1 MHPGRPSPDDLA
13 MKSRSGRTATL
24 RLAGLLALA
33 LSFAAG
39 VPGLT
44 TGPLGDSP
52 VVSPVAAAVY
62 SRVSSLGTP
71 TRATTVAIPRLR
83 ISLPIRSGVIG
94 AVISRRYAYH
104 YPSTS
109 WPGGGSNTYLYAHAQ
124 VGAFVN
130 LKYIRKGDLV
140 TVRLASGRYLKYKVT
155 SKYSV
160 AWNDG
165 RWVMPTKSERITLQ
179 TCLGP
184 YKTSRRLVVI
194 AVPAY

>member
-1 MHPGRPSPDDLA
+1 V
-13 MKSRSGRTATL
+13 
-24 RLAGLLALA
+24 AGLLALA

-52 VVSPVAAAVY
+52 VVSSVAATAY
-62 SRVSSLGTP
+62 SRVSSLKGP
-71 TRATTVAIPRLR
+71 TRATTVTVPRLG
-83 ISLPIRSGVIG
+83 ISMPIRNGVPG
-94 AVISRRYAYH
+94 AAISRRYAYH
-104 YPSTS
+104 YPTTS
-109 WPGGGSNTYLYAHAQ
+109 WPGGRSNSYFYAHAQ

-130 LKYIRKGDLV
+130 LKYVRKGDLV
-140 TVRLASGRYLKYKVT
+140 TLRLTNGRSVKYKVT
-155 SKYSV
+155 AKYSV
-160 AWNDG
+160 PWNDG

-184 YKTSRRLVVI
+184 HTTSRRLIVI

>member
-1 MHPGRPSPDDLA
+1 
-13 MKSRSGRTATL
+13 MKSRSGRTGTL

-62 SRVSSLGTP
+62 SRVSSLSIP
-71 TRATTVAIPRLR
+71 TRATTVSIPRLG
-83 ISLPIRSGVIG
+83 ISLPIRNGVIG
-94 AVISRRYAYH
+94 AAISRRYAYH
-104 YPSTS
+104 YPATS
-109 WPGGGSNTYLYAHAQ
+109 WPGGGSNTYFYAHAQ

-130 LKYIRKGDLV
+130 LKYVRKGDLV
-140 TVRLASGRYLKYKVT
+140 TVRLSSGRYLKYKVT
-155 SKYSV
+155 AKYSV

-165 RWVMPTKSERITLQ
+165 RWVMPTSSERLTLQ

-184 YKTSRRLVVI
+184 YTTSRRLVVI